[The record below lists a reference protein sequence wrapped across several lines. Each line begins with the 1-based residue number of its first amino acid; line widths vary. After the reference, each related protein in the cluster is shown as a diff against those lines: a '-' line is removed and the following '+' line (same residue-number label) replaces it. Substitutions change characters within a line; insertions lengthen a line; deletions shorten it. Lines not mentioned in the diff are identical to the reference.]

1 MDKVLKNKKNI
12 ITIFKN
18 KKISKPKLE
27 EYLGTEL
34 SNEVINELLFLI
46 NNIVKSDSS
55 VDIEENII
63 NMLDYIKCLL
73 DENENINKKAIER
86 KVRKIEES
94 LNTYLQEAKF
104 TPHRKEEYIALK
116 NNITPYLDSLTIVK
130 KKEISHNELLYQL
143 IYNVKNIEYIKLSLD
158 VLNITSTP
166 QFEGKTLLETIVITY
181 ASKLDKIDIMLDE
194 VRYYD
199 TVIKMLIENELSNIS
214 YEDKKKALSYLKK
227 TKYTLKSKDRLGRE
241 KTKYI
246 SALIEYLKENV
257 NGDKYLDEL
266 SKRYSVNIKKADGPT
281 LGDINPY
288 INNRVISNDFIISI
302 DNSCTGEIDDAISCK
317 RLPNGNY
324 LLGIH
329 ITDIFGYFNINSA
342 IVKEAYDKVTTIY
355 SNGLFIPMFPMNIA
369 IDQASLI
376 ENRPRYADSHY
387 YEITKHGEVVSD
399 IIMPTIITN
408 NKKLNYEQANKII
421 KEDKSR
427 NEELLT
433 TIESLIEVEDILQR
447 KFQTSSLYLSNKVNT
462 LDPSCS
468 KVGQSAAEKIVL
480 YTMLLENS
488 NMAEYFYKNNYPLIY
503 RTHSF
508 ETNYEQEKENILKQ
522 LNMIGTDDIDK
533 FIKSLIDIKPQST
546 YAISGSHEGLGLKHY
561 CHSTSPERRFA
572 DLWNRYL
579 NKRCR
584 MENSNDPDIYKLEKE
599 TKRVIERINEQL
611 IHINSFSID
620 YNEYLRKNKQ
630 KIKTK

>member
-1 MDKVLKNKKNI
+1 MKVKDYSYETFPRYTSNIDGALELKGNKENLRCRMKDVEYQKGCMIRFLFPN
-12 ITIFKN
+12 TI
-18 KKISKPKLE
+18 LDE
-27 EYLGTEL
+27 ERKYPL
-34 SNEVINELLFLI
+34 VIHVQGSGWYKQDMNDHIFDFMP
-46 NNIVKSDSS
+46 IVKAGY
-55 VDIEENII
+55 V
-63 NMLDYIKCLL
+63 Y
-73 DENENINKKAIER
+73 AI
-86 KVRKIEES
+86 
-94 LNTYLQEAKF
+94 
-104 TPHRKEEYIALK
+104 
-116 NNITPYLDSLTIVK
+116 
-130 KKEISHNELLYQL
+130 
-143 IYNVKNIEYIKLSLD
+143 IEYHGAPEYKYPTQVD
-158 VLNITSTP
+158 
-166 QFEGKTLLETIVITY
+166 
-181 ASKLDKIDIMLDE
+181 D
-194 VRYYD
+194 
-199 TVIKMLIENELSNIS
+199 VIK
-214 YEDKKKALSYLKK
+214 A
-227 TKYTLKSKDRLGRE
+227 
-241 KTKYI
+241 
-246 SALIEYLKENV
+246 IEYLKENV

-508 ETNYEQEKENILKQ
+508 ETNYEQKK
-522 LNMIGTDDIDK
+522 
-533 FIKSLIDIKPQST
+533 
-546 YAISGSHEGLGLKHY
+546 
-561 CHSTSPERRFA
+561 
-572 DLWNRYL
+572 
-579 NKRCR
+579 
-584 MENSNDPDIYKLEKE
+584 
-599 TKRVIERINEQL
+599 
-611 IHINSFSID
+611 
-620 YNEYLRKNKQ
+620 
-630 KIKTK
+630 KIF

>member
-1 MDKVLKNKKNI
+1 M
-12 ITIFKN
+12 
-18 KKISKPKLE
+18 
-27 EYLGTEL
+27 
-34 SNEVINELLFLI
+34 
-46 NNIVKSDSS
+46 
-55 VDIEENII
+55 
-63 NMLDYIKCLL
+63 
-73 DENENINKKAIER
+73 
-86 KVRKIEES
+86 
-94 LNTYLQEAKF
+94 
-104 TPHRKEEYIALK
+104 
-116 NNITPYLDSLTIVK
+116 
-130 KKEISHNELLYQL
+130 
-143 IYNVKNIEYIKLSLD
+143 
-158 VLNITSTP
+158 
-166 QFEGKTLLETIVITY
+166 
-181 ASKLDKIDIMLDE
+181 
-194 VRYYD
+194 
-199 TVIKMLIENELSNIS
+199 
-214 YEDKKKALSYLKK
+214 
-227 TKYTLKSKDRLGRE
+227 
-241 KTKYI
+241 
-246 SALIEYLKENV
+246 
-257 NGDKYLDEL
+257 DEL

>member
-1 MDKVLKNKKNI
+1 
-12 ITIFKN
+12 
-18 KKISKPKLE
+18 
-27 EYLGTEL
+27 
-34 SNEVINELLFLI
+34 
-46 NNIVKSDSS
+46 
-55 VDIEENII
+55 
-63 NMLDYIKCLL
+63 
-73 DENENINKKAIER
+73 
-86 KVRKIEES
+86 
-94 LNTYLQEAKF
+94 
-104 TPHRKEEYIALK
+104 
-116 NNITPYLDSLTIVK
+116 
-130 KKEISHNELLYQL
+130 
-143 IYNVKNIEYIKLSLD
+143 
-158 VLNITSTP
+158 
-166 QFEGKTLLETIVITY
+166 
-181 ASKLDKIDIMLDE
+181 MLDE

-199 TVIKMLIENELSNIS
+199 TVIKMLVENELSNIS

-227 TKYTLKSKDRLGRE
+227 TKSTLKSKDRLGRE

-387 YEITKHGEVVSD
+387 YEITKNGEVVSD

-433 TIESLIEVEDILQR
+433 TIESLIEVGDILER

-508 ETNYEQEKENILKQ
+508 ETNYDQEKENILKQ
-522 LNMIGTDDIDK
+522 LNMIATDDIDK

-611 IHINSFSID
+611 IHINSFSVD